1 MFGFPAVSS
10 SGGAIERLIEMCMA
24 GETPPGA
31 AMEPAALL
39 EQLVDGTKRLV
50 QEIETARQCKPS
62 RGMLATSR
70 GVRRAA
76 APMVR
81 VRPYM

>member
-31 AMEPAALL
+31 AIEPAALL

-50 QEIETARQCKPS
+50 QEIETARQI
-62 RGMLATSR
+62 
-70 GVRRAA
+70 A
-76 APMVR
+76 APQCLMWR
-81 VRPYM
+81 NRSGGPAGLNMTSPGL